1 MLMTWMEQIFGQ
13 SVPGGRVGGVLLG
26 GYIAGCLTTGYYLV
40 RMRLGLDIRE
50 VGSGSVGAR
59 NAGRVMGMPGFCFTL
74 MGDFIK
80 GAGVVWV
87 ARHCWDDPRLTGLAM
102 LAVVFGHIFPLQLGF
117 KGGKGVATSFGALVI
132 YDFRLALAF
141 GALAA
146 LFALFGRLTPAGLIA
161 FALLP
166 VAAKMLDRGPLEI
179 IIISALSGVILFAH
193 RKNLLDEF
201 THLAAPEDAHTKPDH
216 PLE

>member
-1 MLMTWMEQIFGQ
+1 
-13 SVPGGRVGGVLLG
+13 
-26 GYIAGCLTTGYYLV
+26 
-40 RMRLGLDIRE
+40 
-50 VGSGSVGAR
+50 
-59 NAGRVMGMPGFCFTL
+59 
-74 MGDFIK
+74 
-80 GAGVVWV
+80 
-87 ARHCWDDPRLTGLAM
+87 M

-146 LFALFGRLTPAGLIA
+146 LFSLFGRVTPAGLIA

-179 IIISALSGVILFAH
+179 IIISALAGMILFAH

-201 THLAAPEDAHTKPDH
+201 THLAAPQDARTKPDH
-216 PLE
+216 PLD

>member
-1 MLMTWMEQIFGQ
+1 MTWIEQIFGQ
-13 SVPGGRVGGVLLG
+13 SVSGGRVAGVLLG
-26 GYIAGCLTTGYYLV
+26 GYVAGCLTTGYYLV

-50 VGSGSVGAR
+50 IGSGSVGAR
-59 NAGRVMGMPGFCFTL
+59 NAGRVMGAPGFLFTL

-80 GAGVVWV
+80 GALVVWAV
-87 ARHCWDDPRLTGLAM
+87 RHLWDDPRLTGLAM
-102 LAVVFGHIFPLQLGF
+102 LIVVFGHIFPLQLGF
-117 KGGKGVATSFGALVI
+117 RGGKGVATSFGALVV

-166 VAAKMLDRGPLEI
+166 VAAKMLERDPLEI
-179 IIISALSGVILFAH
+179 IFISVLAGMILFAH

-201 THLAAPEDAHTKPDH
+201 AHLASSSDAHTKPDH
-216 PLE
+216 PLD

>member
-1 MLMTWMEQIFGQ
+1 MTWIEQIFGQ
-13 SVPGGRVGGVLLG
+13 SVSSGRLAGVLLG
-26 GYIAGCLTTGYYLV
+26 GYVVGCLTTGYYLV
-40 RMRLGLDIRE
+40 RARLGLDIRE
-50 VGSGSVGAR
+50 LGSGSVGAR
-59 NAGRVMGMPGFCFTL
+59 NAGRLMGAPGFLITVL
-74 MGDFIK
+74 GDFAK
-80 GAGVVWV
+80 GAGVVWA
-87 ARHCWDDPRLTGLAM
+87 ARYFWDDQRLTGLAM

-117 KGGKGVATSFGALVI
+117 RGGKGVATSFGALVI

-146 LFALFGRLTPAGLIA
+146 LFALFGRVTPAGLIA

-166 VAAKMLDRGPLEI
+166 VAAKMLDREPLEI
-179 IIISALSGVILFAH
+179 IIVSALAGMILFAH

-201 THLAAPEDAHTKPDH
+201 AHLSEPEDAHTNPDH